1 MKCHNKWSSFKGI
14 CGDLTSPYVKGL
26 QDQKLLVDYGTCNTI
41 SGHWYRGIA
50 CNLVAQCFGILR
62 LFDFSFSDTK
72 KVDAIG
78 GLTIEYQYPRHI
90 SVFIFLPMMHQYA
103 PNSTRHDK
111 TAMFIR
117 AETALSISEL
127 NSKSILY
134 SIV

>member
-62 LFDFSFSDTK
+62 LFDFNFSFSDTK
-72 KVDAIG
+72 KVGAIG
-78 GLTIEYQYPRHI
+78 GLTIEYQYPRHLI
-90 SVFIFLPMMHQYA
+90 RLVQYIRVYLFTHDA
-103 PNSTRHDK
+103 SIYTQFNASRQNGHVYTR
-111 TAMFIR
+111 R
-117 AETALSISEL
+117 
-127 NSKSILY
+127 NCPVY
-134 SIV
+134 Q